1 MFRRLLAC
9 VGHRDIFS
17 SSDDLVEQNH
27 LWVIVVHFLYVTE
40 DVLFGDDA
48 EEAAVVSDQGL
59 SQPQLPEHVDYR
71 LHRRLVSDASGRQVQ
86 NFTQPQR
93 R

>member
-1 MFRRLLAC
+1 M
-9 VGHRDIFS
+9 
-17 SSDDLVEQNH
+17 
-27 LWVIVVHFLYVTE
+27 TE

-59 SQPQLPEHVDYR
+59 SQAQLPEHVDYR
-71 LHRRLVSDASGRQVQ
+71 LHRRLVSDASGCQVQ